1 MYVILHYDSKKV
13 LNYFYNLEDL
23 KLYLEIIK
31 VTSRPYS
38 SYSIVFDWEDLLR
51 IKNCSWYIKQLYE
64 STSLCLIMSTFR
76 DDPLNNTSI
85 DFSLPY

>member
-1 MYVILHYDSKKV
+1 MYAILDYDSKKV

-31 VTSRPYS
+31 VTSRPS
-38 SYSIVFDWEDLLR
+38 SYSRVFDWEDLLR

-64 STSLCLIMSTFR
+64 STSLFLIMSTFI

-85 DFSLPY
+85 DFSI

>member
-1 MYVILHYDSKKV
+1 MYAILHYESKKV

-31 VTSRPYS
+31 VTSRPYP
-38 SYSIVFDWEDLLR
+38 SYSRVFDWEDLLR
-51 IKNCSWYIKQLYE
+51 IKNCSWYIKLYE
-64 STSLCLIMSTFR
+64 STSLFLIMSTFR

-85 DFSLPY
+85 DCSLPY

>member
-1 MYVILHYDSKKV
+1 MYAILHYGSKKV

-38 SYSIVFDWEDLLR
+38 PYSRVFDWEDLLR
-51 IKNCSWYIKQLYE
+51 IKNCSWYIKQLYDAP
-64 STSLCLIMSTFR
+64 SLYLIMSTFE

>member
-1 MYVILHYDSKKV
+1 MYAILDFHTKKV

-23 KLYLEIIK
+23 KLYLEMTK

-38 SYSIVFDWEDLLR
+38 SYSRVFDWEDLLR

-85 DFSLPY
+85 DFSI

>member
-1 MYVILHYDSKKV
+1 MYAILHYDSKKV

-23 KLYLEIIK
+23 KLYLEITK

-38 SYSIVFDWEDLLR
+38 SYSRVFDWEDLLR

-64 STSLCLIMSTFR
+64 STSLFLIMSTFK

>member
-1 MYVILHYDSKKV
+1 MYAILHYDSKKV

-38 SYSIVFDWEDLLR
+38 YYSKVFDWEDLLR
-51 IKNCSWYIKQLYE
+51 IKNCSWYIKQIEVDSYN
-64 STSLCLIMSTFR
+64 CLIMSTFI

>member
-1 MYVILHYDSKKV
+1 MYAILDFHTKKV

-23 KLYLEIIK
+23 KLYLEMTK

-38 SYSIVFDWEDLLR
+38 SFRSIFNWDDLLKV
-51 IKNCSWYIKQLYE
+51 KNCSWYLKQLYDAP
-64 STSLCLIMSTFR
+64 SLYLIMSTFE